1 MKEYLKLNLDICKN
15 CYKCIR
21 NCPVKAIK
29 FSGNKANII
38 TEECILCGHC
48 YLNCPQGSKEII
60 DNTDTAKKLI
70 AENPRVYV
78 SLAPSFVADYPG
90 IGIKAMK
97 AALAKLGFYDVQE
110 TAIGATLV
118 KKQYERMIRD
128 RQSDVII
135 SSCCPTVNL
144 LIEKYYP
151 EALPYLAPVL
161 SPMQAHCKEIKRTDP
176 EAKVVFIGPCISK
189 KSEADE
195 YEGIVDCALTF
206 QELTKWLESENIKL
220 EPVAEENDN
229 SKARLFP
236 TAGGILRTMDLE
248 DCQYNLISVDGIE
261 SCIDAIKDVLSGNIH
276 NCFIELSSCKGSC
289 IGGPG
294 MDKNRRLPVKGYMAV
309 NNYAG
314 SSDFPVEEPNEDEL
328 KKEFNSLK
336 LDSSVPSDDE
346 IKSVLRMIGKVK
358 PEHELNCGTCG
369 YDTCRDKAV
378 AVIRGKAD
386 LFMCL
391 PYLMEKAI
399 AFSDNIIQNT
409 PNGILVLNE
418 KLEVQRLNTAAQRML
433 RIEKTEDVLNKDVTR
448 LLPTEDFK
456 AALMSGKTIDRHRLY
471 LAEYGIYAELSA
483 IHDREYG
490 QVIVFLRDVTTEE
503 TERER
508 KEKISQQTIETADK
522 VIDNQMRAVQE
533 IASLLGETTAEIK
546 IALTKLK
553 ESMHGE

>member
-21 NCPVKAIK
+21 HCPVKAIK
-29 FSGNKANII
+29 FINNKANIV
-38 TEECILCGHC
+38 TDECILCGHC

-60 DNTDTAKKLI
+60 DNTETAKKLI
-70 AENPRVYV
+70 ADNSRVYA
-78 SLAPSFVADYPG
+78 SIAPSFVANYPG
-90 IGIKAMK
+90 IGINAMK
-97 AALAKLGFYDVQE
+97 NALQKLGFYDVQE
-110 TAIGATLV
+110 TAVGATLV
-118 KKQYERMIRD
+118 KKEYENMIKD
-128 RQSDVII
+128 KKTDVII
-135 SSCCPTVNL
+135 SSCCPTVNM

-161 SPMQAHCKEIKRTDP
+161 SPMQAHCKEIKKNDP
-176 EAKVVFIGPCISK
+176 EAKIVFIGPCISK
-189 KSEADE
+189 KSEVDA

-206 QELTKWLESENIKL
+206 QELTGWLEAEGIKL
-220 EPVAEENDN
+220 EPVPEVNDN

-236 TAGGILRTMDLE
+236 TAGGILRTMDLT
-248 DCQYNLISVDGIE
+248 DCEYNLVTVDGIE
-261 SCIDAIKDVLSGNIH
+261 SCIDAIKDVLSGNIN

-309 NNYAG
+309 NKYAG
-314 SSDFPVEEPNEDEL
+314 SRDFPVEAPKEGEL
-328 KKEFNSLK
+328 YKEFKPFNI
-336 LDSSVPSDDE
+336 DNYNPNDEE

-369 YDTCRDKAV
+369 YDTCRDKAI

-418 KLEVQRLNTAAQRML
+418 KLEVQRLNTAALRML
-433 RIEKTEDVLNKDVTR
+433 RIEKTEDVVNKDVTR
-448 LLPTEDFK
+448 LLPTEDFQ
-456 AALMSGKTIDRHRLY
+456 AALKGGKPVNRHRIY
-471 LAEYGIYAELSA
+471 LAEYGIYVELSV
-483 IHDREYG
+483 IHDKVYNLI
-490 QVIVFLRDVTTEE
+490 IVFMRDVTTEE

-508 KEKISQQTIETADK
+508 KEQISQQTIETADK

-553 ESMHGE
+553 ESLHGE

>member
-1 MKEYLKLNLDICKN
+1 
-15 CYKCIR
+15 
-21 NCPVKAIK
+21 
-29 FSGNKANII
+29 
-38 TEECILCGHC
+38 
-48 YLNCPQGSKEII
+48 
-60 DNTDTAKKLI
+60 
-70 AENPRVYV
+70 
-78 SLAPSFVADYPG
+78 
-90 IGIKAMK
+90 
-97 AALAKLGFYDVQE
+97 
-110 TAIGATLV
+110 
-118 KKQYERMIRD
+118 
-128 RQSDVII
+128 
-135 SSCCPTVNL
+135 
-144 LIEKYYP
+144 
-151 EALPYLAPVL
+151 
-161 SPMQAHCKEIKRTDP
+161 
-176 EAKVVFIGPCISK
+176 
-189 KSEADE
+189 
-195 YEGIVDCALTF
+195 
-206 QELTKWLESENIKL
+206 
-220 EPVAEENDN
+220 
-229 SKARLFP
+229 
-236 TAGGILRTMDLE
+236 
-248 DCQYNLISVDGIE
+248 
-261 SCIDAIKDVLSGNIH
+261 
-276 NCFIELSSCKGSC
+276 
-289 IGGPG
+289 

-471 LAEYGIYAELSA
+471 LAEYGIYAELSV